1 MFRIKDEISTF
12 HTIFTIGETDPHG
25 RVKAPSSVNMLNL
38 GRRSDQSRGS
48 SHRPLWHACP
58 GCLSERGWTDSS
70 TTGRS
75 LAQRFSIFARF
86 QGFQSPGRRERR
98 QKKKL
103 VPLRKL
109 QKFVPLRIVLRKS
122 ILRTYYFFFFFF
134 TSIFTGGKKGKR
146 TAKINKMLRII

>member
-12 HTIFTIGETDPHG
+12 HTIFMIGETDPHG

-86 QGFQSPGRRERR
+86 QGFQRKPWPSREKA
-98 QKKKL
+98 KKKTRSTSKT
-103 VPLRKL
+103 PKIRSTSNCAEK
-109 QKFVPLRIVLRKS
+109 KHPPYVLFF
-122 ILRTYYFFFFFF
+122 LFFFYEYFHGG
-134 TSIFTGGKKGKR
+134 GGKEKEPRK
-146 TAKINKMLRII
+146 